1 MQSTQP
7 DGESTT
13 ATSTTDWRAR
23 VAVRVPRNG
32 GANLESDATRR
43 LEIPAG
49 IDRVEVGRLCGLEPA
64 LAATVAQFE
73 VRVVT
78 TCGATATTVESLLAD
93 APGTERVE
101 DVTRRS

>member
-1 MQSTQP
+1 MQSTQT

-13 ATSTTDWRAR
+13 ARPTTTDWCAR

-32 GANLESDATRR
+32 GGDLESNATRR
-43 LEIPAG
+43 LETPSG
-49 IDRVEVGRLCGLEPA
+49 IECVEVVRLCGLEPA

-78 TCGATATTVESLLAD
+78 TCGMSATAVEERLAD

-101 DVTRRS
+101 AVA